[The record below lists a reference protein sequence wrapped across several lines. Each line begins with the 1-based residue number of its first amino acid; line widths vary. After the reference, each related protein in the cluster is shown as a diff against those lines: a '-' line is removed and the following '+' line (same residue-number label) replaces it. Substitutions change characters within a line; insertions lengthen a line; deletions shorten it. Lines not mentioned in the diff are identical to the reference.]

1 MREAGTGQ
9 GDEACWLRLSR
20 AGRVRDF
27 INVALKLL
35 QIVEFCF
42 NGPGCFLLH
51 RERRLHGLQR

>member
-51 RERRLHGLQR
+51 RER